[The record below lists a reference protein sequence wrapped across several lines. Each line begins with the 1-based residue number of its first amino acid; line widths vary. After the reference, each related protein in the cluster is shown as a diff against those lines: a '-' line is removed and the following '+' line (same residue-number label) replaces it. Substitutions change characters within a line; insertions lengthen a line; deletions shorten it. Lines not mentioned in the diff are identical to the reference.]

1 MQNPYAAPQAG
12 LELPFAP
19 SNEARLFC
27 WNGRI
32 GRVRFVAYSL
42 AGIPLAI
49 LFGLLSGIA
58 VGIFGLQSY
67 FASEARVMTM
77 GTVIVMIPLLVL
89 AVMTR
94 RRLHDFDVGGWWTLM
109 LLFPILQ
116 FIFLIY
122 MVVAPGTADTNR
134 FGAVPAPADF
144 GVKLGAALGC
154 ILLAAFTAL
163 RFL

>member
-12 LELPFAP
+12 LELPFA
-19 SNEARLFC
+19 SASEARLFC

-42 AGIPLAI
+42 LGIPLAI
-49 LFGLLSGIA
+49 LFGMLSGIA
-58 VGIFGLQSY
+58 VGLFGLQSY
-67 FASEARVMTM
+67 FASEARVMTI
-77 GTVIVMIPLLVL
+77 GAVIFMIPLLVL

-94 RRLHDFDVGGWWTLM
+94 RRLHDFDIGGWWTLM

-122 MVVAPGTADTNR
+122 MVVAPGTPQTNR

-144 GVKLGAALGC
+144 GVKLGVALGC
-154 ILLAAFTAL
+154 TLVVGFTAL

>member
-1 MQNPYAAPQAG
+1 MQNPYAAPEAG

-19 SNEARLFC
+19 SDEARLFC

-42 AGIPLAI
+42 LGMPLAI

-58 VGIFGLQSY
+58 VGVFGLQSY
-67 FASEARVMTM
+67 FASEARVMTI
-77 GTVIVMIPLLVL
+77 GAVIFMIPLLVL

-94 RRLHDFDVGGWWTLM
+94 RRLHDFDIGGWWTFM

-116 FIFLIY
+116 FVFLIY
-122 MVVAPGTADTNR
+122 MVVAPGTPETNR
-134 FGAVPAPADF
+134 FGGVPAPADL
-144 GVKLGAALGC
+144 GVKLGAAIGC
-154 ILLAAFTAL
+154 ALVAGFTAL

>member
-12 LELPFAP
+12 LELPFA
-19 SNEARLFC
+19 SANEARLFC

-32 GRVRFVAYSL
+32 GRVRFVAFSL
-42 AGIPLAI
+42 LGIPLAL
-49 LFGLLSGIA
+49 LFGVLSGIA
-58 VGIFGLQSY
+58 VGVLGLRSY
-67 FASEARVMTM
+67 FDSPGSVQAM
-77 GTVIVMIPLLVL
+77 GVAIIMIPVLVL

-94 RRLHDFDVGGWWTLM
+94 RRLHDFDIGGWWTLM

-122 MVVAPGTADTNR
+122 MVVAPGTPDTNR

-144 GVKLGAALGC
+144 GVKLGAAIGC
-154 ILLAAFTAL
+154 ALVAGFTAL

>member
-1 MQNPYAAPQAG
+1 
-12 LELPFAP
+12 
-19 SNEARLFC
+19 
-27 WNGRI
+27 
-32 GRVRFVAYSL
+32 
-42 AGIPLAI
+42 
-49 LFGLLSGIA
+49 
-58 VGIFGLQSY
+58 
-67 FASEARVMTM
+67 M
-77 GTVIVMIPLLVL
+77 GTVIFMIPLLVL